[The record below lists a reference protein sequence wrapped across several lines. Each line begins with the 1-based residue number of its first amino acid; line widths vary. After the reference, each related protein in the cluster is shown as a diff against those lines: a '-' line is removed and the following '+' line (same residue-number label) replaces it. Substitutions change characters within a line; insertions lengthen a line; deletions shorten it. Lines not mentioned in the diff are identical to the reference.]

1 MLLRNRF
8 PSHPMYGFDDQTRS
22 NLHDESKRAEERY
35 RDALLNKLRPSYT
48 PSEMVRIVQ
57 RSQGLIPGGIASE
70 EGAGT
75 MAPET
80 DWEKLQKIKAEMP
93 PSNFVPLVDEMT
105 NLASIPGLLD
115 SEGPETTLGG
125 YGPQGM
131 TVPQTHSYLDNNIG
145 MSNQIVPINDPRY
158 MNEGPETANLQLT
171 PPELARR
178 ARLQAE
184 IDRDLERTYDVSLV
198 DQMKQDALKNEN
210 FNDPELEQ
218 MMLREGI
225 FNRVGNIQRPA
236 YNTANLQI
244 PEADWY
250 KAENVNT
257 IPNRE
262 IMGGRFGW
270 EDTRPS
276 NLTGGLTGS
285 PEGLGEAIAL
295 RKAEEAK
302 KAQLAQ
308 QQQGLLNTNMGE
320 GVGGKYT
327 DDPRFRRDRRNLM
340 GEYLM
345 NFGFS
350 PVFQGQSDW
359 SEVN

>member
-1 MLLRNRF
+1 MPNWEEQLPNV
-8 PSHPMYGFDDQTRS
+8 
-22 NLHDESKRAEERY
+22 LH
-35 RDALLNKLRPSYT
+35 
-48 PSEMVRIVQ
+48 Q
-57 RSQGLIPGGIASE
+57 
-70 EGAGT
+70 
-75 MAPET
+75 
-80 DWEKLQKIKAEMP
+80 
-93 PSNFVPLVDEMT
+93 
-105 NLASIPGLLD
+105 LADNP
-115 SEGPETTLGG
+115 

-131 TVPQTHSYLDNNIG
+131 QNQKELDL
-145 MSNQIVPINDPRY
+145 VRY
-158 MNEGPETANLQLT
+158 ETEGPETANLQLT

-184 IDRDLERTYDVSLV
+184 IDRELVDPNFVSQV

-225 FNRVGNIQRPA
+225 FNRVDNIQRPA

-262 IMGGRFGW
+262 IMRGQNQHQIPTG
-270 EDTRPS
+270 DTRPS

-295 RKAEEAK
+295 RKAQEA
-302 KAQLAQ
+302 Q
-308 QQQGLLNTNMGE
+308 
-320 GVGGKYT
+320 
-327 DDPRFRRDRRNLM
+327 
-340 GEYLM
+340 
-345 NFGFS
+345 
-350 PVFQGQSDW
+350 QGQSGW